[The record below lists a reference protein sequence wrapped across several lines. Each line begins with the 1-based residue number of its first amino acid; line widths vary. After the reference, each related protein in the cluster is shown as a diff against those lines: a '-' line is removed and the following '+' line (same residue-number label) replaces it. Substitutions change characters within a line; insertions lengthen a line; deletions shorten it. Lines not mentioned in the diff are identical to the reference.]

1 MREKIKNYVR
11 ETMKNY
17 GVNDGKLAK
26 ELVSACCDEYEMQL
40 SNGVGEEGAFN
51 ASVANIEE
59 IVKAKVS
66 PRNKFT
72 FALGM
77 GVLALFLSAMEM
89 IASLLVRNIELYRVE
104 IPVVWLGLGVILILY
119 LIFKRR
125 SYRWFDFI
133 VLGVLLLS
141 WFATLYQ
148 LLGVFLFNYTP
159 GSYNDLNFIFPC
171 IFDYR
176 VHREWMG
183 EGNYS
188 TTYFF
193 YSNFLVSFAIF
204 ITALVL
210 FMRQKFRIK
219 TNLFNK

>member
-1 MREKIKNYVR
+1 
-11 ETMKNY
+11 
-17 GVNDGKLAK
+17 
-26 ELVSACCDEYEMQL
+26 MQL

-66 PRNKFT
+66 PHNKFT

-89 IASLLVRNIELYRVE
+89 IASLLVRNIEFYSVE

-210 FMRQKFRIK
+210 FIRQKFRIK
-219 TNLFNK
+219 TNFFNK